1 MSQCKLCQAIEGEWI
16 VEFDYEGDQ
25 CSMCPYVLFR
35 RQGDGEKLLGGF
47 QGAPSHRWRRY
58 VVSKIMKPKITNSPF
73 LPDVTFDPYSPEYED
88 FICRAKKA

>member
-1 MSQCKLCQAIEGEWI
+1 MLQNKLCQAIKEERI

-47 QGAPSHRWRRY
+47 QGTPSHRWR
-58 VVSKIMKPKITNSPF
+58 K
-73 LPDVTFDPYSPEYED
+73 
-88 FICRAKKA
+88 